1 VLVALS
7 SRSFGSGRWLDRLAL
22 SALLSLGA
30 LACGQETQD
39 LPPGA
44 ENGPIE
50 IAGTWI
56 SMFAPEEPEVIS
68 TTRWGS
74 AEVVEFENLANWVVL
89 RNPDDA
95 MFQPGKFNRVTWT
108 EPANDRFYYC
118 WVVIGVDSALAA
130 KTSTGTADAT
140 SPDTRGCG
148 DFPWTRLER
157 QR

>member
-1 VLVALS
+1 MLCSLLS
-7 SRSFGSGRWLDRLAL
+7 CSRTRLRTHARLAL
-22 SALLSLGA
+22 LTLLSLVA

-39 LPPGA
+39 PPPGA

-50 IAGTWI
+50 IAGTWL
-56 SMFAPEEPEVIS
+56 SMFSAEPEVIS

-118 WVVIGVDSALAA
+118 WVVFGVDSALAA
-130 KTSTGTADAT
+130 KTSTQTADAS